1 METIQ
6 SGAKLNWKRDI
17 RSKVLDG
24 ILAGWL
30 LLFLLVVLRIIVD
43 PIGYRFGRLG
53 LLNYDVF
60 LIALAVF
67 CLERALS
74 ARRADTTLAWLGA
87 VGGLLTWSAVELSCL
102 VGQTPLVALTGVMLF
117 ILILLIVFVLW
128 RKGLSIG
135 GKFYMMVVLICWLAK
150 YILASQEFVRVWL
163 PAMSPDQHLVG
174 FFALLGAVVV
184 IGWILFQ
191 SQRRLE
197 RTWAAL
203 WLFFF
208 SMLALGSFFPFLS

>member
-174 FFALLGAVVV
+174 FFALLCAVDV
-184 IGWILFQ
+184 IG
-191 SQRRLE
+191 
-197 RTWAAL
+197 
-203 WLFFF
+203 
-208 SMLALGSFFPFLS
+208 